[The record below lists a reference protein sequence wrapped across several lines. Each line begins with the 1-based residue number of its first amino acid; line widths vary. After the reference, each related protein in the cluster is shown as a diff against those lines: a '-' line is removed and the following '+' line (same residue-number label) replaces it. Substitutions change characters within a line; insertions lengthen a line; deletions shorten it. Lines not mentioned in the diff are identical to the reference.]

1 MSRRR
6 PLAFRGDI
14 GGDFLRLP
22 GIERL
27 PQRQQSDDATA
38 TVDAKFH
45 TPEFL
50 QYTAILIRFPQQFTA
65 EQPQ

>member
-1 MSRRR
+1 M
-6 PLAFRGDI
+6 AFRGNI

-22 GIERL
+22 GTERL

-38 TVDAKFH
+38 AVDAKLH

-50 QYTAILIRFPQQFTA
+50 QHTTILIGFPQQFTA
-65 EQPQ
+65 ELPQ

>member
-1 MSRRR
+1 M
-6 PLAFRGDI
+6 AFRGDI

-22 GIERL
+22 GTERL
-27 PQRQQSDDATA
+27 SQRQQSHDATA
-38 TVDAKFH
+38 TVDAKFN